1 MRRAV
6 AVLAKG
12 GWPAERATA
21 TVTLAFDDRHRR
33 RILMKDDAGG
43 EFLLDLAEARVLNDG
58 DGLELDGGQGLVR
71 VVAAPEAVLDVECR
85 SPAETARLAWHI
97 GNRHTAVQV
106 LDDNRLRIRDDH
118 ILKDMLEGLGATV
131 IRRQAPFQ
139 PEPGAYA
146 KSQTGS
152 HDDNHGHDHGHA
164 NGHRHA
170 H

>member
-58 DGLELDGGQGLVR
+58 DGLELDDGQGLLR
-71 VVAAPEAVLDVECR
+71 VVAAPEAVLDIECR
-85 SPAETARLAWHI
+85 SPAETARIAWHI
-97 GNRHTAVQV
+97 GNRHTAIQV

-118 ILKDMLEGLGATV
+118 ILKEMIEGLGATV
-131 IRRQAPFQ
+131 TRRQAPFQ
-139 PEPGAYA
+139 PESGAYA
-146 KSQTGS
+146 KSQAVP
-152 HDDNHGHDHGHA
+152 HDHGHA
-164 NGHRHA
+164 SGNRHA

>member
-12 GWPAERATA
+12 GWSPERATA

-43 EFLLDLAEARVLNDG
+43 EFLLDLAEARMLNDG
-58 DGLELDGGQGLVR
+58 DGLELDGGQGVVR

-85 SPAETARLAWHI
+85 TAAETARVAWHI
-97 GNRHTAVQV
+97 GNRHTAIQV
-106 LDDNRLRIRDDH
+106 LDDNRLRIRDDR
-118 ILKDMLEGLGATV
+118 ILKDMIEGLGAAVT
-131 IRRQAPFQ
+131 RRRAPFQ

-146 KSQTGS
+146 KSQAGS
-152 HDDNHGHDHGHA
+152 HDRGHTHSH
-164 NGHRHA
+164 GHRHA

>member
-1 MRRAV
+1 MRRAI

-33 RILMKDDAGG
+33 RILMKDDTGG

-58 DGLELDGGQGLVR
+58 DGLELDGGQGLLR

-85 SPAETARLAWHI
+85 SPAETARIAWHI
-97 GNRHTAVQV
+97 GNRHTAIQV
-106 LDDNRLRIRDDH
+106 LGDNRIRIRDDR
-118 ILKDMLEGLGATV
+118 ILKDMIEGLGATV
-131 IRRQAPFQ
+131 TRQQAPFQ

-146 KSQTGS
+146 KQQANG
-152 HDDNHGHDHGHA
+152 HEHGHS
-164 NGHRHA
+164 HRHA

>member
-1 MRRAV
+1 MRRAI

-58 DGLELDGGQGLVR
+58 DGLELDGGQGLLR
-71 VVAAPEAVLDVECR
+71 VVAAPEAVLDIECR
-85 SPAETARLAWHI
+85 SPAETARIAWHI
-97 GNRHTAVQV
+97 GNRHTAIQV
-106 LDDNRLRIRDDH
+106 LGDNRLRIRDDH
-118 ILKDMLEGLGATV
+118 ILKEMIEGLGAIV
-131 IRRQAPFQ
+131 NRRQAPFQ
-139 PEPGAYA
+139 PESGAYA
-146 KSQTGS
+146 KSQAGP
-152 HDDNHGHDHGHA
+152 HDHGHA
-164 NGHRHA
+164 SGHRHA